1 MNVLRAVGV
10 AIMLVTSQRALRAL
24 QDTIEFLEK
33 GPMMSQGTVFLSL
46 LMGSLHTDQKL
57 S

>member
-10 AIMLVTSQRALRAL
+10 AIMLVTSQRVLRAL
-24 QDTIEFLEK
+24 QNTIEFLEK

-46 LMGSLHTDQKL
+46 LMGSPILTR

>member
-10 AIMLVTSQRALRAL
+10 AIMLVTSQRVLRAL
-24 QDTIEFLEK
+24 QNTIEFLEK

-46 LMGSLHTDQKL
+46 LMGSPHTDQKL